1 MQWRLSALLDRIS
14 SQIETRQSRVDIPK
28 LQQFNGELTDK
39 QRLKQ
44 CSTELQNHYEDY
56 CTRYSHK
63 VHVVSCEQ
71 AAFVLNACR
80 VLQPRRLVDFGS
92 GFSSYVLRKYAQESR
107 QCMVWSVDDDE
118 QWMLKTIQFLR
129 EQGLPTDGVMM
140 AEAFFT
146 QHQNDRFDFIFY
158 DLGNMRTRED
168 YFERMLPLRSEQS
181 MAMIDDVHKQDYRSF
196 VVKVLKEQGIPYYNL
211 KNITLDEY
219 GRYAFAIIG
228 NRNTDRSA

>member
-1 MQWRLSALLDRIS
+1 MQWRLSSLLDRIS

-28 LQQFNGELTDK
+28 LQQFNGGLTD
-39 QRLKQ
+39 QERLKQ

-56 CTRYSHK
+56 CTHYSHK
-63 VHVVSCEQ
+63 VHVVSREQ

-92 GFSSYVLRKYAQESR
+92 GFSSYVLRKYVQENS

-118 QWMLKTIQFLR
+118 QWLQKTIQFLR
-129 EQGLPTDGVMM
+129 EQALPTDGVMM

>member
-1 MQWRLSALLDRIS
+1 
-14 SQIETRQSRVDIPK
+14 
-28 LQQFNGELTDK
+28 
-39 QRLKQ
+39 
-44 CSTELQNHYEDY
+44 
-56 CTRYSHK
+56 
-63 VHVVSCEQ
+63 
-71 AAFVLNACR
+71 
-80 VLQPRRLVDFGS
+80 
-92 GFSSYVLRKYAQESR
+92 
-107 QCMVWSVDDDE
+107 
-118 QWMLKTIQFLR
+118 
-129 EQGLPTDGVMM
+129 M

-219 GRYAFAIIG
+219 GRYAFAIMG